1 MFFNLLIVGAV
12 VALDQV
18 SKALVVSSMQ
28 EGAATP
34 GGWGVRL
41 RHVAN
46 RRDQW
51 QSSRGLT
58 RVAVTWMLVAIG
70 TLVLAMSASSIT
82 QLGLSL
88 AIGGATGNA
97 IDAVFR
103 RRIID
108 FIDLRVWPVF
118 NLADAAIVAGPMV
131 AVWNTVVRF

>member
-1 MFFNLLIVGAV
+1 MLFNLLIVGAV
-12 VALDQV
+12 VALDQA
-18 SKALVVSSMQ
+18 SKALVVSRMQ

-51 QSSRGLT
+51 QSMT
-58 RVAVTWMLVAIG
+58 RVAVTWVFVVIG
-70 TLVLAMSASSIT
+70 TLVLSMSASSIT
-82 QLGLSL
+82 RLGLGV

-131 AVWNTVVRF
+131 VVWNTVARF

>member
-1 MFFNLLIVGAV
+1 MFFDLLIVGGV
-12 VALDQV
+12 VAVDQV
-18 SKALVVSSMQ
+18 SKALVVSSMP

-51 QSSRGLT
+51 QLSRGPT
-58 RVAVTWMLVAIG
+58 RVAVAWVLVVMA
-70 TLVLAMSASSIT
+70 TLVLAISSSSIA
-82 QLGLSL
+82 QGGLSV